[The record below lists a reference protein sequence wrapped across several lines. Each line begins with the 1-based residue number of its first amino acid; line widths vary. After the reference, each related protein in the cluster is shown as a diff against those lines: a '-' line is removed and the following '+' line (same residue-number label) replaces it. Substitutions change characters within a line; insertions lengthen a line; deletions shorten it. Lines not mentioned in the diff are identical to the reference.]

1 MSSSEGDRA
10 RLREGAERR
19 LHPWSWVFV
28 LLAQLKEFAIPLL
41 ALLFFGRGGDWQE
54 AAAAVAAVVLSLVAV
69 LRYYTYRFRID
80 AGELVIRDGVLQRQV
95 RHLPLGRIT
104 NIALRQNPLHR
115 LFGVAEVRLESATGG
130 NQAEAQMRVLALR
143 DAEALEALIRAA
155 RRSEAAPTPAAAGVA
170 DAHEDAAEAAA
181 PLLQVP
187 LRDLFWLGLASNR
200 GMVVVGAAFGVLWQL
215 DPDGFGRHIPNL
227 IEVVYGELRTL
238 HVGLA
243 YITTVVLLFTA
254 ASLALRLLG
263 VIVVVARH
271 YGYRLHDSGVRLS
284 CEGGLLTRQRNH
296 VPRRKIQRWIV
307 DEPWLLARRGLRRLR
322 VETAGGRSGSE
333 EHGGELVPVAPR
345 ARAQALLQRWEPD
358 ADLDRL
364 DWQPVHPRA
373 WRRWAFAPSL
383 IVAGIVLAQ
392 CLFFGVQALPLLL
405 LLPIPAWLARREAR
419 FAGWARRGELL
430 FWRDGALNRRWLV
443 LALPRVQALRL
454 SQSPFD
460 RRAGMADL
468 LADSAGAAPMSGATV
483 LRALPEAVA
492 RQLLEQLVEGLEPP
506 LLAPEARGQQ
516 DQHGEHLQAPEQH
529 AEGAQPDRGGIDR
542 GEGGADLAEA
552 RAEVGQGGDGGA
564 EAGQDVE
571 PGGVHRQ
578 HQQDE
583 AQHPQRDEA
592 ADRQHHTL

>member
-1 MSSSEGDRA
+1 MSSSEGELA
-10 RLREGAERR
+10 RLGYGAERR
-19 LHPWSWVFV
+19 LHPWSWLFV

-54 AAAAVAAVVLSLVAV
+54 AAAALAAVVLSLVAV

-104 NIALRQNPLHR
+104 TIALRQNPLHR

-130 NQAEAQMRVLALR
+130 SEAEAQMRVLALR

-155 RRSEAAPTPAAAGVA
+155 RRGEAAPPAAA
-170 DAHEDAAEAAA
+170 AEATETDDGIGKEAP

-187 LRDLFWLGLASNR
+187 LGDLLWLGLASNR
-200 GMVVVGAAFGVLWQL
+200 GMVVVGAAIGVLWQV

-227 IEVVYGELRTL
+227 IAAVHGELRTL
-238 HVGLA
+238 NVGLA
-243 YITTVVLLFTA
+243 YITTVVLLFIA

-271 YGYRLHDSGVRLS
+271 YGYRLHDGGVRLS
-284 CEGGLLTRQRNH
+284 SEGGLLTRQRNH
-296 VPRRKIQRWIV
+296 LPRRKIQRWVI
-307 DEPWLLARRGLRRLR
+307 DEPWLLRRRGLRRLR
-322 VETAGGRSGSE
+322 VETAGGRSDGE

-345 ARAQALLQRWEPD
+345 ATVLALLQRWVPD
-358 ADLDRL
+358 ADLEAL

-373 WRRWAFAPSL
+373 WRRWAFAPTV

-392 CLFFGVQALPLLL
+392 CLFFGAQALPLLL
-405 LLPIPAWLARREAR
+405 LLPVPAWLARREAR
-419 FAGWARRGELL
+419 FAGWARRGGLL
-430 FWRDGALNRRWLV
+430 FWRDGAITRRWLV
-443 LALPRVQALRL
+443 LGLAQTQTLRL

-492 RQLLEQLVEGLEPP
+492 RQLLDELAAGLEAP
-506 LLAPEARGQQ
+506 LFAPETRGQQ
-516 DQHGEHLQAPEQH
+516 DQHRKHLEAAEQH
-529 AEGAQPDRGGIDR
+529 AEGAEPDRGGIDR
-542 GEGGADLAEA
+542 GEGGADLAQP

-564 EAGQDVE
+564 KTGEDVE
-571 PGGVHRQ
+571 AGGVHRQ